1 VAEYLIQ
8 QRLPPNF
15 TSTLAKKKLEIA
27 LMVKEVVRGGRKQGS
42 KARTV

>member
-8 QRLPPNF
+8 QTLPPNF

-27 LMVKEVVRGGRKQGS
+27 LMVKEVIRGGKKQGS
-42 KARTV
+42 KACTV